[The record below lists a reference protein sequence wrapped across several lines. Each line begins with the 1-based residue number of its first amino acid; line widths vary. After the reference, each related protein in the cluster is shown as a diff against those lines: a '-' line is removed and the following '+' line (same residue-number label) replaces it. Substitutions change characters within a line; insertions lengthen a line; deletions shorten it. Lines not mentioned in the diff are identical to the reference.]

1 MKGGEVR
8 VGLGTGA
15 ARVQER
21 FFLAGCPGLLAVPS
35 RGKTLRGQ

>member
-21 FFLAGCPGLLAVPS
+21 FFWPVV
-35 RGKTLRGQ
+35 QVF